1 MIFASR
7 QVGTPVTPN
16 DFRRLALSFPEAA
29 ERAHMNHP
37 DFRVRGK
44 IFATLH
50 YPDKSWGMVKLSP
63 IEQEMF
69 VRAEPAI
76 FIPVKG
82 AWGRK
87 GCTSVCLKPAKKST
101 VRRALAAAWSL
112 AAPEDLSGASNANP
126 NLAAVLPSAKARR
139 SRRKKV

>member
-112 AAPEDLSGASNANP
+112 AAPEDLSGASNANL

>member
-1 MIFASR
+1 M
-7 QVGTPVTPN
+7 TPN

-112 AAPEDLSGASNANP
+112 AAPEDLSGASNANSH
-126 NLAAVLPSAKARR
+126 LAAVLPPANARR
-139 SRRKKV
+139 SHRRKV

>member
-1 MIFASR
+1 
-7 QVGTPVTPN
+7 
-16 DFRRLALSFPEAA
+16 
-29 ERAHMNHP
+29 
-37 DFRVRGK
+37 K

-50 YPDKSWGMVKLSP
+50 YPDKSWGMIKLSP

-112 AAPEDLSGASNANP
+112 AAPEDLCGASNANSH
-126 NLAAVLPSAKARR
+126 LAAVLPPANARR
-139 SRRKKV
+139 SRRRKV

>member
-1 MIFASR
+1 M
-7 QVGTPVTPN
+7 TPN

-50 YPDKSWGMVKLSP
+50 YPDKSCGMVKLSP

-87 GCTSVCLKPAKKST
+87 GCTSVCLKTAKRST

-112 AAPEDLSGASNANP
+112 AAPEDLSGASNANS
-126 NLAAVLPSAKARR
+126 NLAAILPSANARR

>member
-1 MIFASR
+1 M
-7 QVGTPVTPN
+7 TPN

-50 YPDKSWGMVKLSP
+50 YPDKSWGMVKLTP

-69 VRAEPAI
+69 VRAEPAV
-76 FIPVKG
+76 FVPVKG
-82 AWGRK
+82 SWGRK
-87 GCTSVCLKPAKKST
+87 GCTSVCLQPAKKST

-112 AAPEDLSGASNANP
+112 AAPKDLSGPFNPDSNFAR
-126 NLAAVLPSAKARR
+126 VLPSANAPR
-139 SRRKKV
+139 SHRKKV

>member
-1 MIFASR
+1 M
-7 QVGTPVTPN
+7 TPN
-16 DFRRLALSFPEAA
+16 DFRRLALRFPEAA

-50 YPDKSWGMVKLSP
+50 YPDKSWGMVKLTP

-69 VRAEPAI
+69 VRAEPTV

-82 AWGRK
+82 TWGRK

-112 AAPEDLSGASNANP
+112 AAPEDLSGPFNP
-126 NLAAVLPSAKARR
+126 SSNLARVLHSARR
-139 SRRKKV
+139 SHQKKV

>member
-1 MIFASR
+1 M
-7 QVGTPVTPN
+7 TPN

-37 DFRVRGK
+37 DFRVRGQ

-50 YPDKSWGMVKLSP
+50 YPDKSWGMVKLTP

-69 VRAEPAI
+69 VRAEPTV

-82 AWGRK
+82 TWGRK
-87 GCTSVCLKPAKKST
+87 GCTSVCLKPAKKSS

-112 AAPEDLSGASNANP
+112 AAPEDLSGLFNP
-126 NLAAVLPSAKARR
+126 SSNLARVLHSARR
-139 SRRKKV
+139 SHQKKV

>member
-1 MIFASR
+1 M
-7 QVGTPVTPN
+7 QGGTPVTPN
-16 DFRRLALSFPEAA
+16 DFRRLALSFPETA

-44 IFATLH
+44 IFATLQ
-50 YPDKSWGMVKLSP
+50 YPDKAWGMVKLTP

-69 VRAEPAI
+69 VRAEPAV

-112 AAPEDLSGASNANP
+112 AAPQDLSGP
-126 NLAAVLPSAKARR
+126 PKP
-139 SRRKKV
+139 K

>member
-1 MIFASR
+1 
-7 QVGTPVTPN
+7 VTPN

-50 YPDKSWGMVKLSP
+50 YPDKSCGMVKLSP

-87 GCTSVCLKPAKKST
+87 GCTSVCLKTAKRST

-112 AAPEDLSGASNANP
+112 AAPEDLSGASNANS
-126 NLAAVLPSAKARR
+126 NLAAILPSANARR